1 MGGPPKSPPP
11 FPLPGIGLV
20 GPSFQG
26 TNKAFV
32 SSFEGNA
39 VRTRHRGY
47 FISSLE
53 KNYVMI
59 DERNSF

>member
-1 MGGPPKSPPP
+1 MGGRPKSPP
-11 FPLPGIGLV
+11 PLPGIGLI
-20 GPSFQG
+20 GPSFRG

-32 SSFEGNA
+32 SSFEDNA

-53 KNYVMI
+53 KNYNVMI
-59 DERNSF
+59 DEGNSF